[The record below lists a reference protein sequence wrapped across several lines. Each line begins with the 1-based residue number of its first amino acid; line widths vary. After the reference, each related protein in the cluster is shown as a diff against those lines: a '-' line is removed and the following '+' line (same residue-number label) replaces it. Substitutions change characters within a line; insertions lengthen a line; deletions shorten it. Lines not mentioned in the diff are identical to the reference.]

1 MENNNKTT
9 FLANTRWQT
18 VLKNYP
24 PEIRVAVYDAMFEY
38 AATGEV
44 PELDKESKMAFLFIK
59 MELDENQA
67 KYEEKVETNRMNGRM
82 GGAPRGNQNARKKTT
97 ETTENNRPLEKQP
110 KITETTENNHN
121 DMICNDIISEKE
133 ISPDGDTKKAPE
145 GLSPPTPRIPY
156 QEIAE
161 MWNGMTDKLPGTPKV
176 AKLTDE
182 RRRKVAQRLKEMGE
196 KDIGKA
202 IETYRA
208 VLDRIPKSRFFIEK
222 WKPSFDWL
230 FANGNN
236 WVRILEGNYGDTSNR
251 PRGDPPREPVQY
263 TKIEQIEN
271 Y

>member
-1 MENNNKTT
+1 MENNKKTT

-67 KYEEKVETNRMNGRM
+67 RYEETVETNRMNGRM

-110 KITETTENNHN
+110 KTTENNHN

-133 ISPDGDTKKAPE
+133 ITPKGVPKKKTELALPHTSPEFVRTWEILRQQPKWKKKTVSALQMSLNKLGKYPEQFAIHLMEDTIAGGYQGIVFNNTDTKFQQWQKNA
-145 GLSPPTPRIPY
+145 S
-156 QEIAE
+156 
-161 MWNGMTDKLPGTPKV
+161 
-176 AKLTDE
+176 
-182 RRRKVAQRLKEMGE
+182 
-196 KDIGKA
+196 
-202 IETYRA
+202 
-208 VLDRIPKSRFFIEK
+208 
-222 WKPSFDWL
+222 
-230 FANGNN
+230 
-236 WVRILEGNYGDTSNR
+236 
-251 PRGDPPREPVQY
+251 PPREPVKY
-263 TKIEQIEN
+263 TKIEEIEN